1 MRVPIAGGMAYA
13 GLLMNQDTKIHLLP
27 IQVANKIAAG
37 EVVERPASVVK
48 ELMEN
53 AIDAGA
59 TQIDVAATVGGRRLI
74 SVCDNGSGMSRDDA
88 LLSLERHATSK
99 IRDVDDIERIHTLGF
114 RGEAMAA
121 IASVSRL
128 RLATCERGAE
138 AGTEIA
144 VTGGTIQDVRDG
156 GFPAGTRIEVRDLFF
171 NVPARLKFLRTE
183 QTELF
188 HIRDVFMVQALS
200 HPAIGMS
207 LSVDGRE
214 LYRLAGAE
222 QLEDRL
228 RELFSVELVRQ
239 LTPVRYEKG
248 GIAVSGCISVP
259 ETHRADRNEQY
270 LFVNGR
276 PTSPALLNYAI
287 GEGYRG
293 VLAKGRYPSVFLFL
307 EMNPGWVDV
316 NVHPT
321 KREIRFRRPGD
332 VRDVVI
338 EALREALDLAPAGGD
353 GGDPAMRELPVAAAI
368 PSVDTELKIEDLPPA
383 RAFAYP
389 RRPLSFDPPAGGL
402 PVDEVFGGSAQPRP
416 PDAEAAGG
424 SAQPRPPGAEAAADR
439 TGIEPDD
446 AMVGG
451 GGAPWAWCRVLGQ
464 IAGFYVVLE
473 TEGGMVLMDP
483 RAAHERV
490 LFDRLM
496 RAVLSRRVES
506 QALLLPET
514 VELPSRDAARV
525 RPHLDLFATLGFGIS
540 EFGGNAFVVDAVPA
554 CLDAVPVK
562 VLIPDMASSLE
573 QAGSRGGREAR
584 EDAMAQAA
592 CRAAVGCR
600 QRLSLHEIERL
611 VVDLAQSEMP
621 YTSPRG
627 RPTLIFTSLKELHRK
642 FGREG

>member
-1 MRVPIAGGMAYA
+1 
-13 GLLMNQDTKIHLLP
+13 MNQDTKIHLLP

-53 AIDAGA
+53 AIDAGS
-59 TQIDVAATVGGRRLI
+59 TQIDVAVTVGGRKLI
-74 SVCDNGSGMSRDDA
+74 SVCDNGCGMSRDDA

-99 IRDVDDIERIHTLGF
+99 IRDVDDIEHIHTLGF

-121 IASVSRL
+121 IASVARL
-128 RLATCERGAE
+128 RLTTCERGAE
-138 AGTEIA
+138 AGTEVA
-144 VTGGTIQDVRDG
+144 VTSGTIQDVRDG
-156 GFPAGTRIEVRDLFF
+156 GFPVGTRIEVRDLFF

-214 LYRLAGAE
+214 LHRLAGSDR
-222 QLEDRL
+222 LEDRL

-239 LTPVRYEKG
+239 LKPVQFEQNSITVG
-248 GIAVSGCISVP
+248 GCISVP
-259 ETHRADRNEQY
+259 EAHRADRNEQY

-293 VLAKGRYPSVFLFL
+293 VLARGRHPSVFLFL
-307 EMNPGWVDV
+307 EMDPGWVDV

-332 VRDVVI
+332 VRDAVI
-338 EALREALDLAPAGGD
+338 EALRRALEVAPAGVGD
-353 GGDPAMRELPVAAAI
+353 VDPDMQTMPVAAAV
-368 PSVDTELKIEDLPPA
+368 PQVEAVLKIEDLPPS

-402 PVDEVFGGSAQPRP
+402 PVDEVFGGAGQHPQTAFSA
-416 PDAEAAGG
+416 GSG
-424 SAQPRPPGAEAAADR
+424 SAQPRPPEVVAAVER
-439 TGIEPDD
+439 TGMAD
-446 AMVGG
+446 AAQTGG
-451 GGAPWAWCRVLGQ
+451 SAPWAWCRVLGQ

-496 RAVLSRRVES
+496 RAVLSRSVQS
-506 QALLLPET
+506 QSLLLPET
-514 VELPSRDAARV
+514 IELPSRDAARV
-525 RPHLDLFATLGFGIS
+525 RQHLALFADLGFGIS
-540 EFGGNAFVVDAVPA
+540 EFGGNAFVVDGVPA
-554 CLDAVPVK
+554 CLDGVPVK
-562 VLIPDMASSLE
+562 VMIPDMAASLE
-573 QAGSRGGREAR
+573 QAGSRGGNEAR
-584 EDAMAQAA
+584 EDALAQAA

-627 RPTLIFTSLKELHRK
+627 RPTLIFNSIKELHRK

>member
-1 MRVPIAGGMAYA
+1 
-13 GLLMNQDTKIHLLP
+13 MNHDTRIHLLP

-59 TQIDVAATVGGRRLI
+59 TQIDVAVTVGGRKLI
-74 SVCDNGSGMSRDDA
+74 SVCDNGCGMSRDDA
-88 LLSLERHATSK
+88 LLCLERHATSK
-99 IRDVDDIERIHTLGF
+99 IRDVDDIEHIRTLGF

-121 IASVSRL
+121 IASVSRV
-128 RLATCERGAE
+128 RLTTCERDAE
-138 AGTEIA
+138 AGTELA
-144 VTGGTIQDVRDG
+144 VTAGTIQEVRDG

-200 HPAIGMS
+200 HPAISMS
-207 LSVDGRE
+207 LAVDGRE
-214 LYRLAGAE
+214 LYRLAGTD
-222 QLEDRL
+222 QLQDRL

-239 LTPVRYEKG
+239 LKPVAYEKG
-248 GIAVSGCISVP
+248 GITVGGCISIP
-259 ETHRADRNEQY
+259 EAHRADRNEQY

-307 EMNPGWVDV
+307 EMDPGWVDV

-332 VRDVVI
+332 VRDAVI
-338 EALREALDLAPAGGD
+338 EALQQALAIEPAGSD
-353 GGDPAMRELPVAAAI
+353 TPASEPQVMPLAAAV
-368 PSVDTELKIEDLPPA
+368 PPVEAELKIEDLPPS

-402 PVDEVFGGSAQPRP
+402 PVDEVFGNAGQNPPAAFGAGGGLAQPSP
-416 PDAEAAGG
+416 PDVAAAVGQPAIADAARAVGG
-424 SAQPRPPGAEAAADR
+424 S
-439 TGIEPDD
+439 
-446 AMVGG
+446 
-451 GGAPWAWCRVLGQ
+451 PWAWCRVLGQ

-496 RAVLSRRVES
+496 RAVLNRTVQS
-506 QALLLPET
+506 QTLLLPET
-514 VELPSRDAARV
+514 IELPARDAARV
-525 RPHLDLFATLGFGIS
+525 RQHLSLFANLGFGIS
-540 EFGGNAFVVDAVPA
+540 EFGGNAFVVDGVPA
-554 CLDAVPVK
+554 CLDGVPVK
-562 VLIPDMASSLE
+562 VMIPDMASSLE
-573 QAGSRGGREAR
+573 QAGSRGGNEAR
-584 EDAMAQAA
+584 EDALAQAA

-611 VVDLAQSEMP
+611 VSDLAQSEMP

-627 RPTLIFTSLKELHRK
+627 RPTLIFNSLKELHRK
-642 FGREG
+642 FGREGSSS

>member
-1 MRVPIAGGMAYA
+1 
-13 GLLMNQDTKIHLLP
+13 MNQDTKIHLLP

-53 AIDAGA
+53 AIDADA
-59 TQIDVAATVGGRRLI
+59 TQIDVAVTVGGRKLI
-74 SVCDNGSGMSRDDA
+74 SVCDNGCGMSRDDA

-99 IRDVDDIERIHTLGF
+99 IRDVDDIEHIHTLGF

-121 IASVSRL
+121 IASVSRV
-128 RLATCERGAE
+128 RLTTCERGAE
-138 AGTEIA
+138 AGTEVA
-144 VTGGTIQDVRDG
+144 VTAGTIQEVRDG
-156 GFPAGTRIEVRDLFF
+156 GFPVGTRVEVRDLFF

-207 LSVDGRE
+207 LAVDGRE
-214 LYRLAGAE
+214 LHRLAGAE

-239 LTPVRYEKG
+239 LKPVDHETG
-248 GIAVSGCISVP
+248 GITVRGCISVP
-259 ETHRADRNEQY
+259 EAHRADRNEQY

-276 PTSPALLNYAI
+276 PTSPALLHYAI

-293 VLAKGRYPSVFLFL
+293 LLAKGRYPSVFLFL
-307 EMNPGWVDV
+307 EMDPGWVDV

-321 KREIRFRRPGD
+321 KREIRFRHPGD
-332 VRDVVI
+332 VRDAVI
-338 EALREALDLAPAGGD
+338 EALRLALEITPEGQDAAGPD
-353 GGDPAMRELPVAAAI
+353 TQAMPVAAAI
-368 PSVDTELKIEDLPPA
+368 PAVEAELKIEDLPPA

-402 PVDEVFGGSAQPRP
+402 PVDEMFAGTAPRPQSEQDAGSGSAQSRP
-416 PDAEAAGG
+416 PDARSAVERTGAPSVEAAP
-424 SAQPRPPGAEAAADR
+424 SGA
-439 TGIEPDD
+439 GN
-446 AMVGG
+446 
-451 GGAPWAWCRVLGQ
+451 APWAWCRVLGQ

-496 RAVLSRRVES
+496 RAVLSRSVAS
-506 QALLLPET
+506 QTLLIPET
-514 VELPSRDAARV
+514 IELPARDAARV
-525 RPHLDLFATLGFGIS
+525 RQHLPLFSDLGFGIS
-540 EFGGNAFVVDAVPA
+540 EFGGNAFVVDGVPA
-554 CLDAVPVK
+554 CLDGVPVK
-562 VLIPDMASSLE
+562 LMIPEMAGSLE
-573 QAGSRGGREAR
+573 QAGSRGGNEAR
-584 EDAMAQAA
+584 EDALAQAA

-627 RPTLIFTSLKELHRK
+627 RPTLIFNSLKELHRK
-642 FGREG
+642 FGREGA